1 MRDWEVRFIKG
12 PNDWEAKLV
21 DDFFWFLAANLPSN
35 DDGDHM
41 RWKLT
46 KNEDFNIRSFYHK
59 LRDSSSIVFP

>member
-1 MRDWEVRFIKG
+1 M
-12 PNDWEAKLV
+12 